1 MRLRGG
7 VMKIPA
13 PVYITEQ
20 VAPLGQ
26 ECADMLRQSREPCP
40 CGEGNNPLHA
50 FLDGHRPRTR
60 PVVAALL
67 RDIADGIRVLNTRE
81 GLHPRRPDSGAREQ
95 HRGGAAGELPNRGG
109 AMSLQME
116 IAYVMTVAKKAAG
129 ALAVLPQQPDAL
141 PGSSGDLMNQIIK
154 AAADLEALI
163 IQASRFKR
171 DPGKVSLADA
181 TAEINAAGEPKG
193 AS

>member
-1 MRLRGG
+1 
-7 VMKIPA
+7 MKIPA

-81 GLHPRRPDSGAREQ
+81 GLRIPEDLIQERANNIV
-95 HRGGAAGELPNRGG
+95 AGLLGNYRIE
-109 AMSLQME
+109 E
-116 IAYVMTVAKKAAG
+116 
-129 ALAVLPQQPDAL
+129 
-141 PGSSGDLMNQIIK
+141 
-154 AAADLEALI
+154 
-163 IQASRFKR
+163 
-171 DPGKVSLADA
+171 
-181 TAEINAAGEPKG
+181 EP
-193 AS
+193 